1 MNPWDILG
9 WLLVIIVGIVVLTT
23 VLLAILLIV
32 AGVLATIEERQKRK
46 TKFEKNYEIFKSKKE
61 KELNGL

>member
-9 WLLVIIVGIVVLTT
+9 WLLVIIIGLIVVVTFSLS
-23 VLLAILLIV
+23 ILLIV
-32 AGVLATIEERQKRK
+32 AGVLKTIEDRRKKK

-61 KELNGL
+61 DALDGF